1 MLIPKHYSKT
11 QQFPVNIEYVGI
23 WESKLNTKGIDILR
37 KDIREI
43 FDCGV
48 LAVDPGEGIK
58 RYVSL
63 NNNILAVGE
72 KSYDLREIKD
82 IYVVGAGKGAASMG
96 KALEDILGD
105 RIKDGVINV
114 KYGYTADLKRIRL
127 NEAGH
132 PIPDEKGMKGAREI
146 IDLLKKTGED
156 DLVICLITGG
166 ASALL
171 PLPAEGISLKDKQL
185 ITDLLLRCG
194 ASIREINSIRKHIS
208 GIKGGN
214 MARAAYPSRL
224 ITLILSD
231 VIGDIIDIIG
241 SGPTVHDNSTYSDCM
256 EIFKNYDLTEDIPA
270 SIIRQM
276 ERGIN
281 REIEETPSADDPI
294 FSWYQNIIIG
304 GNILTLKA
312 SLEKAN
318 SLGYNALILSS
329 FIEGETADVA
339 KVHAAIAKEIISSGS
354 PLSPP
359 ACVISGG
366 ETTVTIHGEGKGGRN
381 QEFVLAAAI
390 EIDGLNNVVI
400 LSGGTDGTDGPT
412 DAAGAIADGS
422 TAGKAKKMGL
432 DPYNYLRNNDSYHFF
447 QKTKDLLITGPTN
460 TNVMDLRVVL
470 VD

>member
-1 MLIPKHYSKT
+1 MD
-11 QQFPVNIEYVGI
+11 
-23 WESKLNTKGIDILR
+23 TKGIDVLR

-58 RYVSL
+58 RYVRL
-63 NNNILAVGE
+63 NNNTLSVGE
-72 KSYDLREIKD
+72 NSYDLREIKD
-82 IYVVGAGKGAASMG
+82 IYVVGGGKGAASMG
-96 KALEDILGD
+96 KAVEDILGD
-105 RIKDGVINV
+105 WIKDGVINV
-114 KYGYTADLKRIRL
+114 KYGYTVDLKRIRL

-132 PIPDEKGMKGAREI
+132 PIPDEKGIKGVQEI
-146 IDLLKKTGED
+146 MDLLKKTGED

-171 PLPAEGISLKDKQL
+171 PLPVNGISLKDKQL

-208 GIKGGN
+208 RIKGGN

-241 SGPTVHDNSTYSDCM
+241 SGPTVHDNSTYLDCM
-256 EIFKNYDLTEDIPA
+256 EIFKNYGLIKDIPL
-270 SIIRQM
+270 SIIQQIK
-276 ERGIN
+276 RGIN
-281 REIEETPSADDPI
+281 GEIEETPSADDPI
-294 FSWYQNIIIG
+294 FSRCQNLLIG
-304 GNILTLKA
+304 GNIQALKA
-312 SLEKAN
+312 SFKKAN
-318 SLGYNALILSS
+318 SLGYNTLMLSS
-329 FIEGETADVA
+329 YIQGETGDVA
-339 KVHAAIAKEIISSGS
+339 KVHAAIAKEIISSGN
-354 PLSPP
+354 PLPRP

-381 QEFVLAAAI
+381 QEFVLTTAI
-390 EIDGLNNVVI
+390 EIDGFSNVVV

-422 TAGKAKKMGL
+422 TIRKAKKLGL
-432 DPYNYLRNNDSYHFF
+432 DPYNYLKNNDSYHFF
-447 QKTKDLLITGPTN
+447 QKMDDLLITGPTN
-460 TNVMDLRVVL
+460 TNVMDLRVIL
-470 VD
+470 VA